1 MATLA
6 LSPENIARLFQRR
19 GVDPGPMF
27 YDPMTDER
35 YYVVGE
41 RKFILPGL
49 YELMTVADFDD
60 KFVKVCAEKLA
71 A

>member
-1 MATLA
+1 MATLG
-6 LSPENIARLFQRR
+6 LSPENVARLFQRR

-27 YDPMTDER
+27 YDPMKDER

-41 RKFILPGL
+41 HKLILPRMF
-49 YELMTVADFDD
+49 ERMTVADFDEQ
-60 KFVKVCAEKLA
+60 FVKVSAEKLA